1 MNGKKTVLLV
11 DDERHILYAAD
22 LTIRSAGIAEVVT
35 LDDSRKV
42 MPLLADR
49 NIAVIV
55 LDLTMPFL
63 SGKKL
68 MEEIGRE
75 YPETTVIVMTGSN
88 DLDTAVQ
95 CMKAGAFD
103 YLVKPVEQERFL
115 TSVTRALEVRS
126 LKDEVMCLKQH
137 LLDNRI
143 EYAPALSRIITASKN
158 IQSLFQYLMAIAYSG
173 QPVLITGDTG
183 VGKELFAQAVHDL
196 SKRTGQFIAINTA
209 GLDETVFSD
218 TLFGHV
224 KGAYTGADS
233 RRPGLI
239 DKAAGGTLFLDEIGD
254 LREALQVKLLRL
266 LQDKVYYPLGSDAPS
281 RSETRIVVATNQN
294 LQERMETGMFRKDLY
309 YRLRY
314 HHIHIPPLRER
325 KEDIPLLVDHFLQ
338 EAAVALNKSVPT
350 VPIELIALLNSY
362 DFPGNVRELGA
373 MVYDAVARHGRGVL
387 SLTIFREHI
396 MELKRATRKKSGSNH
411 SDPGSFFEIQD
422 RLPTL
427 KEAEDY
433 VVSESM
439 RRAQGNQGIAAA
451 MIGLTR
457 QALNKRLLR
466 GMK

>member
-1 MNGKKTVLLV
+1 MNEKQTVLLV
-11 DDERHILYAAD
+11 DDEQLILYGAD
-22 LTIRSAGIAEVVT
+22 LAIRSAGIASVVT

-49 NIAVIV
+49 DISLII

-63 SGKKL
+63 SGKEL
-68 MEEIGRE
+68 MEKIGRE
-75 YPETTVIVMTGSN
+75 HPEIAVIVMTGSN

-137 LLDNRI
+137 LLENRVQ
-143 EYAPALSRIITASKN
+143 YAPAFSKIITVSKN
-158 IQSLFQYLMAIAYSG
+158 IQSLFQYLDVIASSP

-183 VGKELFAQAVHDL
+183 VGKELFAQAVHNL
-196 SKRTGQFIAINTA
+196 SKRTGQFIAVNTA

-233 RRPGLI
+233 RRTGLI
-239 DKAAGGTLFLDEIGD
+239 EKAADGTLFLDEIGD
-254 LREALQVKLLRL
+254 LKEVLQVKLLRL
-266 LQDKVYYPLGSDAPS
+266 LQDQVYYPLGSDAPS
-281 RSETRIVVATNQN
+281 RSEARIVVATNQN
-294 LQERMETGMFRKDLY
+294 LQERMEAGAFRKDLY

-325 KEDIPLLVDHFLQ
+325 KEDIPLLVDHFLE
-338 EAAVALNKSVPT
+338 EAAVALNKSKPT
-350 VPIELIALLNSY
+350 VPVELIALLNSY

-373 MVYDAVARHGRGVL
+373 MIYEAVACHARGVL
-387 SLTIFREHI
+387 SLTIFREQI
-396 MELKRATRKKSGSNH
+396 MEQKRVSRKKSAPNH
-411 SDPGSFFEIQD
+411 VDPGSRFEIQG

-433 VVSESM
+433 LVSESM